1 MFKKILVMFF
11 MGFMQWAYQATRP
24 PPSRICGSADDPP
37 VTATRIKLS
46 DGRHLSY
53 KEYCVPIDKA
63 HYKIVYIHG
72 FDSGKHYAVVATR
85 LSPIIILFILL
96 MLFPFFCDVAEGLG
110 VYIVSNDRPGYKES
124 DPNPKQTMKSLA
136 LAGVALIAPVV
147 NYWWP
152 GFPANLSK
160 EAYY

>member
-24 PPSRICGSADDPP
+24 PPSRIYGSADGPP
-37 VTATRIKLS
+37 VTTTRIKLS

-53 KEYCVPIDKA
+53 KEYGVPIDKA

-72 FDSGKHYAVVATR
+72 FDSCKHYAV
-85 LSPIIILFILL
+85 
-96 MLFPFFCDVAEGLG
+96 DVAEGLG
-110 VYIVSNDRPGYKES
+110 VYIMSNDRPGYKES

-147 NYWWP
+147 NYWCP

-160 EAYY
+160 EAYYQQLPQD